1 MPLLHSVE
9 EGSYNTVT
17 MEMIHI
23 NYHSQ
28 TSAVQQTVTLDNMDD
43 DDDDDDGD
51 NEEKDFNQQILHLTE
66 NEFRHK

>member
-1 MPLLHSVE
+1 
-9 EGSYNTVT
+9 

-43 DDDDDDGD
+43 DDDDDGD

>member
-1 MPLLHSVE
+1 
-9 EGSYNTVT
+9 
-17 MEMIHI
+17 MIHI

-28 TSAVQQTVTLDNMDD
+28 TSAVQQTVTLDNMDDDD

>member
-43 DDDDDDGD
+43 DDDD

>member
-9 EGSYNTVT
+9 EGSNNTVT

-43 DDDDDDGD
+43 DDDDDGD

>member
-43 DDDDDDGD
+43 DGD

>member
-1 MPLLHSVE
+1 
-9 EGSYNTVT
+9 
-17 MEMIHI
+17 MIHI

-28 TSAVQQTVTLDNMDD
+28 TSAVQQTVTLDNM

>member
-1 MPLLHSVE
+1 
-9 EGSYNTVT
+9 
-17 MEMIHI
+17 MIHI

-28 TSAVQQTVTLDNMDD
+28 TSAVQQTVTLDNM
-43 DDDDDDGD
+43 DDDDGD